1 MTNKERTELAR
12 LQKECNELHER
23 LGYSRDD
30 GTCRAINN
38 RLDEI
43 CRKMDRLINGG
54 NENVDRGQHKG

>member
-12 LQKECNELHER
+12 LQKEYNELHER

>member
-1 MTNKERTELAR
+1 MTSRERTELAK
-12 LQKECNELHER
+12 LQKEYNELHER

-43 CRKMDRLINGG
+43 CRKMDRLISGG
-54 NENVDRGQHKG
+54 NSNEQI

>member
-1 MTNKERTELAR
+1 MTNKERTEFAK
-12 LQKECNELHER
+12 LQKEYNELHER

-43 CRKMDRLINGG
+43 CRKMDRARTLALTAAGSAN
-54 NENVDRGQHKG
+54 

>member
-12 LQKECNELHER
+12 LQKEYNELHER
-23 LGYSRDD
+23 LGYSLNE

-43 CRKMDRLINGG
+43 CRKMDRLISGG
-54 NENVDRGQHKG
+54 NENVD

>member
-1 MTNKERTELAR
+1 MTNKERTEFAK
-12 LQKECNELHER
+12 LQKEYNELHER

-43 CRKMDRLINGG
+43 CRKMDRLMS
-54 NENVDRGQHKG
+54 